1 MKVAKN
7 KNKIWFGPFLFL
19 LMKLMD
25 VLVFVLVWLWFVIG
39 CCKRL
44 RNCTI
49 SLPSCCE
56 KDWF

>member
-25 VLVFVLVWLWFVIG
+25 VLVFKFGFGLLLDVI
-39 CCKRL
+39 
-44 RNCTI
+44 
-49 SLPSCCE
+49 
-56 KDWF
+56 KD